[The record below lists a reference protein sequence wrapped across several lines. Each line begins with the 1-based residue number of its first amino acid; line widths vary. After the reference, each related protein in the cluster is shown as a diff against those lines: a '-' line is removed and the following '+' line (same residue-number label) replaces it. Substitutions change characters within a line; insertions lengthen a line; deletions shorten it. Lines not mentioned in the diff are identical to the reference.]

1 MPQLYPYRIFIS
13 HAWKYDDEY
22 YKLEK
27 MLKEYPNFEFRN
39 YSVPQHDSFDSSQ
52 KLAQKLLD
60 QMNPTQ
66 VVIVL
71 AGLYV
76 NHSDWIQFE
85 IKEAKRMN
93 KPIIGVRPWDQQRI
107 PQAVESAATIMHG
120 WNIAPI
126 VDSIRQ
132 LA

>member
-22 YKLEK
+22 YKLER
-27 MLKEYPNFEFRN
+27 MLKEFPYFEFRN
-39 YSVPQHDSFDSSQ
+39 YSVPQHDPFESSQ

-71 AGLYV
+71 AGMYV

-85 IKEAKRMN
+85 INEAKRMN
-93 KPIIGVRPWDQQRI
+93 KPIIGVRPWNQQRV
-107 PQAVESAATIMHG
+107 PQAVESAAKVMHG
-120 WNIAPI
+120 WNTAPI
-126 VDSIRQ
+126 VESIRQ